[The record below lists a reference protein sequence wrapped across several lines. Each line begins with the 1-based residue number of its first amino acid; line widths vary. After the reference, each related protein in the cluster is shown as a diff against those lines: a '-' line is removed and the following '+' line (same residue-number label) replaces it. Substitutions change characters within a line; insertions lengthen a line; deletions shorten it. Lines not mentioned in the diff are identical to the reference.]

1 MRIISVHLKNI
12 KSHRDTELSFSPGI
26 NVLSGANGSGKSTIF
41 QAIGYAL
48 FGVSAQDFV
57 SRAERFLT
65 IGTKRGEI
73 AVVFEP
79 SDGEVYRVTRTV
91 GPAGKWLL
99 AKESGGAFEIEEH
112 ANISETELR
121 IAGLLGLTGGRPL
134 ADQFKLVI
142 GPFQNDFLGPFV
154 IRQPTRRQD
163 AFDEILGID
172 AWRKTFDGTKTLAS
186 TILARIDTLQA
197 EVAGKKEQVAVL
209 PVKELE
215 LGDLNKSAA
224 AKGAELELKLRD
236 LTRVT
241 ALVASLDAQKER
253 IEAVQSALQAL
264 EERIASGR
272 DHVATQ
278 LLLVDQSKIA
288 AGALS
293 ASVAGKNAY
302 DAAED
307 RLKKLRVEEQQK
319 FLLEKKLAELD
330 KEQSGIRAAIEIES
344 RELSELRA
352 GIETERLRLAE
363 EERSLDGALAEM
375 RELEST
381 AGRALD
387 EVNRSAALFRE
398 LPAQR
403 IDNTL
408 PYLTV
413 ALDRM
418 AVIDGESDKRRAQLA
433 ESGALHVEAGKLSGR
448 QGELEKVLAE
458 RSELL
463 GRRISLVEGR
473 EKIGAGD
480 CPFFHEPCKNLEG
493 GGGVEVFT
501 SRIEQL
507 DSEIALL
514 DARSEVLAVQVASS
528 QAAVREL
535 AGVEQVALE
544 LEKEGR
550 ERATLEQEFGRNFS
564 QIAPDALLAALRG
577 WLAGAGM
584 PETSVTSA
592 TELAGLELTLA
603 GSPQQRRESLCA
615 WSDRWHGVLVSL
627 EQTLAAALKAA
638 EEPVQECALKRA
650 DLSARGEALA
660 GKRRDLAASKE
671 RGAQREQ
678 AIAAHRGRLQQILE
692 KTTVENAALSVHS
705 GLEGAIKVAG
715 EELER
720 FQPDRDMFIANQK
733 AAEELEK
740 RQDTLAK
747 YQVRLQGLSAE
758 LVAKREEQQELSAGY
773 QAQQHDGAK
782 RDRELLVGAVATLKA
797 ELSGIAEGVARL
809 QGEIAALGVLAGE
822 IDRKLAAIDRLREQG
837 TLVKF
842 LRNQVFKNV
851 SSQLSER
858 FREEISSRADRIYRS
873 IAESDEELFWGENY
887 QVVLRDLAEGEIRER
902 SDDQLSGGQMMSAV
916 VALRLALLQTIGAR
930 IAFFDEPT
938 SNLDAERRENL
949 AKAFR
954 AIDVGQDEVTEH
966 WYDQLFLVSH
976 DVIFTEI
983 TDQTIQLD

>member
-1 MRIISVHLKNI
+1 VRIVSIHLKNI
-12 KSHRDTELSFSPGI
+12 KSHRDTHLSFSPGI

-73 AVVFEP
+73 SVVFEP
-79 SDGEVYRVTRTV
+79 APGELYRVTRTV

-99 AKESGGAFEIEEH
+99 AKENGGVFEVEEH

-121 IAGLLGLTGGRPL
+121 IASLLGLTGGRPL

-154 IRQPTRRQD
+154 IRQPTKRQD

-186 TILARIDTLQA
+186 TILAKIDTLHA
-197 EVAGKKEQVAVL
+197 EVAGKQEQAAVL
-209 PVKELE
+209 PAKQLE
-215 LGDLNKSAA
+215 LCALKDSTA
-224 AKGAELELKLRD
+224 AKGAELELKLAE

-241 ALVASLDAQKER
+241 ALVSSLDAQKER
-253 IEAVQSALQAL
+253 VEAAQSALQTL
-264 EERIASGR
+264 EERIASGK

-278 LLLVDQSKIA
+278 LLLVDQSKSA
-288 AGALS
+288 AAVL
-293 ASVAGKNAY
+293 AATNPGKNAY
-302 DAAED
+302 DAAEG
-307 RLKKLRVEEQQK
+307 RLRQLRAEEQQK

-330 KEQSGIRAAIEIES
+330 KEQSGIRAALEIED
-344 RELSELRA
+344 RELAELRVSVEA
-352 GIETERLRLAE
+352 DGVRLADEENKLAASLAELKETETA
-363 EERSLDGALAEM
+363 
-375 RELEST
+375 
-381 AGRALD
+381 AGRALA
-387 EVNRSAALFRE
+387 ELNRCAGLFRE
-398 LPAQR
+398 LPVHR
-403 IDNTL
+403 IDTTL

-418 AVIDGESDKRRAQLA
+418 AAIDAQSA
-433 ESGALHVEAGKLSGR
+433 ERLLRVAAKSTLQAEAAELTGR
-448 QGELEKVLAE
+448 QSELEKVQAE

-463 GRRISLVEGR
+463 GRRLSLVEGR

-480 CPFFHEPCKNLEG
+480 CPFFHEACKNLAG
-493 GGGVEVFT
+493 GGGVEVIS
-501 SRIEQL
+501 SRIE
-507 DSEIALL
+507 LL
-514 DARSEVLAVQVASS
+514 DAEIARLDARAEALALQVTAA

-535 AGVEQVALE
+535 AGVRQVELE
-544 LEKEGR
+544 LEKEAR
-550 ERATLEQEFGRNFS
+550 EREALEVEFSRHFAE
-564 QIAPDALLAALRG
+564 IAPAALSSSLDG
-577 WLAGAGM
+577 WLSGAGLTGNRAAE
-584 PETSVTSA
+584 PAEV
-592 TELAGLELTLA
+592 ELVQAGDPHE
-603 GSPQQRRESLCA
+603 RRASLCA
-615 WSDRWHGVLVSL
+615 WSDGWHAVVVSL
-627 EQTLAAALKAA
+627 EETLSAMVKAA
-638 EEPVQECALKRA
+638 EEPVQGCALKLA

-660 GKRRDLAASKE
+660 GKKRELAAAADRVLQ
-671 RGAQREQ
+671 RGQ
-678 AIAAHRGRLQQILE
+678 AIASKQGRLAEVAQRFADE
-692 KTTVENAALSVHS
+692 KVALAVYS
-705 GLEGAIKVAG
+705 GLEEAIKSTA

-720 FQPDRDMFIANQK
+720 FQPDRDRYIANQK
-733 AAEELEK
+733 AAEELDK
-740 RQDTLAK
+740 RLDTLGK
-747 YQVRLQGLSAE
+747 YQARLQGLSVDLAAKRAE
-758 LVAKREEQQELSAGY
+758 LQGLAADYRAEQHESAKQ
-773 QAQQHDGAK
+773 
-782 RDRELLVGAVATLKA
+782 DRELLFGAVATLKA
-797 ELSGIAEGVARL
+797 ELAGLAEGIARL
-809 QGEIAALGVLAGE
+809 DREIAALVVLAGE
-822 IDRKLAAIDRLREQG
+822 IAKKLADIDRFREQG

-858 FREEISSRADRIYRS
+858 FREEISFRADRIYRS
-873 IAESDEELFWGENY
+873 ISESDEELFWGENY
-887 QVVLRDLAEGEIRER
+887 QIVLKDLVEGEIRER
-902 SDDQLSGGQMMSAV
+902 TDDQLSGGQMMSAV

-954 AIDVGQDEVTEH
+954 AIDAGQEEVTEH

-976 DVIFTEI
+976 DVSFTEI